1 MRIGSCRKTT
11 HIDPIEGKGY
21 KNQFTFTC
29 WEIATFAAITQSMSK
44 DITFLINRSEL
55 TAGTRGAS
63 LGPDA
68 IFTAARALGNPF
80 FSAFKMEYVEDE
92 NYRLDQ
98 TTTHRCAKYI
108 DGLKLVH
115 ERISEK
121 VNTALLNDTFP
132 FVLAG
137 DHGSAAGTIAGIK
150 KAYPDKRLGV
160 IWIDAHGDLH
170 TPFTTPT
177 GNMHGMPLAIAL
189 GIDNLDS
196 KLNNVPTETDVLWQ
210 DLKNVGVPGTKIKP
224 EDLVF
229 IAVRDIEPEED
240 HLLKTLSIRN
250 YTVEE
255 VNSLG
260 TEAIIQKALDRL
272 KECDML
278 YISFDVDSMDP
289 KATSYGTGTPVR
301 NGLMP
306 KQAKELLK
314 GFKQSPKTVCME
326 VVEVNPCLD
335 EKLNRMAEVA
345 FDLIQA
351 VARV

>member
-1 MRIGSCRKTT
+1 
-11 HIDPIEGKGY
+11 
-21 KNQFTFTC
+21 
-29 WEIATFAAITQSMSK
+29 MSK
-44 DITFLINRSEL
+44 QITFLINRSEL

-68 IFTAARALGNPF
+68 IFTAARALGNTF
-80 FSAFKMEYVEDE
+80 FSSYPATVIQDE
-92 NYRLDQ
+92 NYRLDSG
-98 TTTHRCAKYI
+98 TDHPCAKHI
-108 DGLKLVH
+108 EGLKLVH
-115 ERISEK
+115 ERVSDAVSEILAE
-121 VNTALLNDTFP
+121 NTFP

-170 TPFTTPT
+170 TPFTTPS

-189 GIDNLDS
+189 GEDNLDS
-196 KLNNVPTETDVLWQ
+196 KLNNVSAETNTIWQ
-210 DLKNVGVPGTKIKP
+210 ELKNVGVDGPKIQPK
-224 EDLVF
+224 DLVF
-229 IAVRDIEPEED
+229 IAVRDTEPEEEY
-240 HLLKTLSIRN
+240 LLKTLNIRN

-260 TEAIIQKALDRL
+260 TESIIQKTLDRL
-272 KECDML
+272 KDCDIL
-278 YISFDVDSMDP
+278 YVSFDVDSMDP
-289 KATSYGTGTPVR
+289 KATSYGTGTPVK

-306 KQAKELLK
+306 KQAKELLQ
-314 GFKQSPKTVCME
+314 GFKKSSKTICME
-326 VVEVNPCLD
+326 LVEVNPCLD

>member
-1 MRIGSCRKTT
+1 
-11 HIDPIEGKGY
+11 
-21 KNQFTFTC
+21 
-29 WEIATFAAITQSMSK
+29 MSK

-68 IFTAARALGNPF
+68 IFSAARAIGNPF
-80 FSAFKMEYVEDE
+80 FSAFNKAFVEDE
-92 NYRLDQ
+92 NFRLDQ
-98 TTTHRCAKYI
+98 STQHNFAKHI

-115 ERISEK
+115 ERIANMVHS
-121 VNTALLNDTFP
+121 ALLDDSFP

-150 KAYPDKRLGV
+150 KTFPDKRLGV

-170 TPFTTPT
+170 TPYTTPS

-189 GIDNLDS
+189 GVDNIDC
-196 KLNNVPTETDVLWQ
+196 KLNEVPEETNSLWQ
-210 DLKNVGVPGTKIKP
+210 ELKNVGTVGAKVKS

-229 IAVRDIEPEED
+229 IAVRDTETQED
-240 HLLKTLSIRN
+240 HLLKTLNIRN

-260 TEAIIQKALDRL
+260 TEAIIQKTLDRL
-272 KECDML
+272 KECDLL
-278 YISFDVDSMDP
+278 YVSFDVDSMDP
-289 KATSYGTGTPVR
+289 KATSYGTGTPVK

-306 KQAKELLK
+306 KQAKELLQ
-314 GFKQSPKTVCME
+314 GFKRSPKTICME
-326 VVEVNPCLD
+326 LVEVNPCLD